1 MREDVLTPGAS
12 DAAGSSL
19 ALGKRGSIASPL
31 GAERL
36 LLLVVDDLVPSRF
49 LHVPLRSAPILSGLA
64 LNVSNGYP
72 SYPLDAEC
80 VPTALSLPRVVL
92 MSHSCRIEI
101 GRAHV

>member
-1 MREDVLTPGAS
+1 VREDVLTPGAS

-49 LHVPLRSAPILSGLA
+49 LHVPFRSAPILFLGK
-64 LNVSNGYP
+64 
-72 SYPLDAEC
+72 
-80 VPTALSLPRVVL
+80 R
-92 MSHSCRIEI
+92 
-101 GRAHV
+101 